1 VRRCSRLAHQVDRPL
16 VSLGSRIALTIA
28 GAVVALAAAITV
40 MRVGLVRSSGEP
52 IRVGVLHS
60 LSGPMASS
68 EVPVVNAIRMAAD
81 EINARGGLLGRRV
94 ELLVR
99 DGKSDP
105 ETFAAE
111 AERLITEDRVSVIF
125 GCWTSASRRTV
136 RPVIERL
143 KGLMIYPVQYEG
155 VESSAHLVYAG
166 AAPNQ
171 QIVPAVQWLF
181 GRGVRRVAL
190 VGSDYVFPHVANA
203 IIRDLVRS
211 LGGEVVAERYIPLA
225 GGGEDDAARA
235 VAAAKPDVILNTVN
249 GDANRPVMRALRA
262 SGIEPG
268 RTPVMSFSIAEPQ
281 IAAWSPDAFV
291 GDYVAATYFES
302 IPSHESRAFS
312 RALRAHHGDSARASD
327 AVESAYTAFMLW
339 VQGVEDAGPA
349 DPKAVRSAMSGKFT
363 VGPAGVAIVDPSTGH
378 LWRTARIGE
387 VMPDGSIRV
396 AWESGA
402 PIRPMPYPL
411 WRSRRDWDR
420 FLGEMRSAWG
430 GSWSSPGDVA
440 APRPHW
446 ERASAP
452 SGGGAQ

>member
-1 VRRCSRLAHQVDRPL
+1 M
-16 VSLGSRIALTIA
+16 SLGSRVALTVA
-28 GAVVALAAAITV
+28 CAVAALAVALVA
-40 MRVGLVRSSGEP
+40 MRGEFRRQAGEP

-60 LSGPMASS
+60 LTGPMATS

-81 EINARGGLLGRRV
+81 EVNAQGGLLGRPI
-94 ELLVR
+94 ELVVR

-105 ETFAAE
+105 AVFAQE
-111 AERLITEDRVSVIF
+111 AERLLAEDRVSVIF

-136 RPVIERL
+136 RPVVERL

-155 VESSAHLVYAG
+155 VESSPNLVYAG

-181 GRGVRRVAL
+181 SRGARRFAL
-190 VGSDYVFPHVANA
+190 IGSDYVFPHIANS

-211 LGGEVVAERYIPLA
+211 LGGEVVIERYIPLA
-225 GGGEDDAARA
+225 GGGEDDASRA
-235 VAAAKPDVILNTVN
+235 IAAAKPDVILNTVN
-249 GDANRPVMRALRA
+249 GDANRALMRALRA
-262 SGIEPG
+262 RGIEPG

-302 IPSHESRAFS
+302 MPGAESRAFA

-339 VQGVEDAGPA
+339 VQGVRDAGTA
-349 DPKAVRSAMSGKFT
+349 EPKAVRSAMSGMFT
-363 VGPAGVAIVDPSTGH
+363 VGPAGIAIVDASTGH

-387 VMPDGSIRV
+387 VMADGSIRV
-396 AWESGA
+396 AWESGS

-420 FLGEMRSAWG
+420 FLADMRAAWQG
-430 GSWSSPGDVA
+430 AWSSPGDVG

-446 ERASAP
+446 ETANPKAA
-452 SGGGAQ
+452 GGEP

>member
-1 VRRCSRLAHQVDRPL
+1 M
-16 VSLGSRIALTIA
+16 SLGSKIALTIA
-28 GAVVALAAAITV
+28 GAVGALAVALVAIRGDFDRAAGA
-40 MRVGLVRSSGEP
+40 P

-60 LSGPMASS
+60 LTGPMATS

-81 EINARGGLLGRRV
+81 EVNAHGGLLGRPI

-99 DGKSDP
+99 DGRSDP
-105 ETFAAE
+105 ATFAAE
-111 AERLITEDRVSVIF
+111 AERLLVEDRVSVIF

-155 VESSAHLVYAG
+155 VESSPNLLYAG

-181 GRGVRRVAL
+181 SRGARRFAL
-190 VGSDYVFPHVANA
+190 IGSDYVFPHIANA

-235 VAAAKPDVILNTVN
+235 IAAAKPDAILNTVN
-249 GDANRPVMRALRA
+249 GDANRSLMRSLRA
-262 SGIEPG
+262 SGVEPG
-268 RTPVMSFSIAEPQ
+268 RVPVMSFSIAEPQ

-291 GDYVAATYFES
+291 GDFVAATYFES
-302 IPSHESRAFS
+302 MPGAESRAFA

-339 VQGVEDAGPA
+339 AKGVEDAGTAEPS
-349 DPKAVRSAMSGKFT
+349 AVRSAMSGMFT
-363 VGPAGVAIVDPSTGH
+363 VGPAGIAVVDASTGH

-396 AWESGA
+396 AWESGS

-420 FLGEMRSAWG
+420 FLAEMRSAWRG
-430 GSWSSPGDVA
+430 AWSGPGDVD

-446 ERASAP
+446 ELAQPTSA
-452 SGGGAQ
+452 GGAR

>member
-1 VRRCSRLAHQVDRPL
+1 
-16 VSLGSRIALTIA
+16 
-28 GAVVALAAAITV
+28 
-40 MRVGLVRSSGEP
+40 
-52 IRVGVLHS
+52 
-60 LSGPMASS
+60 MATS

-81 EINARGGLLGRRV
+81 EVNARGGLLGRPI

-105 ETFAAE
+105 ATFAAE
-111 AERLITEDRVSVIF
+111 AERLLADDRVSVIF

-143 KGLMIYPVQYEG
+143 KGLMVYPVQYEG
-155 VESSAHLVYAG
+155 VESSPNLVYAG

-181 GRGVRRVAL
+181 GRGARKFAL
-190 VGSDYVFPHVANA
+190 VGSDYVFPHIANA

-211 LGGEVVAERYIPLA
+211 LGGEVVIERYIPLA

-235 VAAAKPDVILNTVN
+235 IAAAKPDVILNTVN
-249 GDANRPVMRALRA
+249 GDANRPLMRALRA

-281 IAAWSPDAFV
+281 IAAWSPDAFT

-302 IPSHESRAFS
+302 MPGPESRAFA

-339 VQGVEDAGPA
+339 VQGVEDAGTT
-349 DPKAVRSAMSGKFT
+349 DPRSVRLAMGGKFT
-363 VGPAGVAIVDPSTGH
+363 VGPAGIAIVDPTTGH
-378 LWRTARIGE
+378 LWRSARIGE

-396 AWESGA
+396 AWESGS

-420 FLGEMRSAWG
+420 FLADMRDAWR
-430 GSWSSPGDVA
+430 GSWSGSGDVD

-446 ERASAP
+446 EPTQGQSH
-452 SGGGAQ
+452 GGAP

>member
-1 VRRCSRLAHQVDRPL
+1 
-16 VSLGSRIALTIA
+16 VSLGSRIALTVA
-28 GAVVALAAAITV
+28 GAVAALALALAAIRGEGGRAS
-40 MRVGLVRSSGEP
+40 REP

-60 LSGPMASS
+60 LTGPMATS

-81 EINARGGLLGRRV
+81 EVNAQGGVLGRPI
-94 ELLVR
+94 ELVVR

-105 ETFAAE
+105 AVFAAE
-111 AERLITEDRVSVIF
+111 AERLLDDDRVSVIF

-136 RPVIERL
+136 RPVVERL
-143 KGLMIYPVQYEG
+143 QGLMVYPVQYEG
-155 VESSAHLVYAG
+155 VESSPNLVYAG

-181 GRGVRRVAL
+181 SRGARRLAL

-203 IIRDLVRS
+203 IIRDLARS
-211 LGGEVVAERYIPLA
+211 LGGEVVIERYVPLD
-225 GGGEDDAARA
+225 GGGEDEAARA
-235 VAAAKPDVILNTVN
+235 IAAARPDVILNTVN
-249 GDANRPVMRALRA
+249 GDANRALMRALRA

-291 GDYVAATYFES
+291 GDFVAATYFES
-302 IPSHESRAFS
+302 MPHAESRSFA
-312 RALRAHHGDSARASD
+312 RALRAHHGDSARGSD
-327 AVESAYTAFMLW
+327 AIESAYTAFMLW
-339 VQGVEDAGPA
+339 VQGVRDAGTA
-349 DPKAVRSAMSGKFT
+349 EPKAVRSAMSGMFT
-363 VGPAGVAIVDPSTGH
+363 VGPAGIAIVDASTGH

-387 VMPDGSIRV
+387 VMADGSIRV
-396 AWESGA
+396 AWESGS

-420 FLGEMRSAWG
+420 FLGDMRSAWR
-430 GSWSSPGDVA
+430 GSWSSPGDVD

-446 ERASAP
+446 ERASPKAA
-452 SGGGAQ
+452 GGEP

>member
-1 VRRCSRLAHQVDRPL
+1 M
-16 VSLGSRIALTIA
+16 SLGSRIALTIA
-28 GAVVALAAAITV
+28 GAVAALAVAIVAIRGGLGRAA
-40 MRVGLVRSSGEP
+40 GEP

-60 LSGPMASS
+60 LTGPMATS

-81 EINARGGLLGRRV
+81 EVNARGGVLGRPI
-94 ELLVR
+94 ELFVR

-105 ETFAAE
+105 ATFAEE
-111 AERLITEDRVSVIF
+111 AERLLTEDRVSVIF

-143 KGLMIYPVQYEG
+143 KGLMVYPVQYEG
-155 VESSAHLVYAG
+155 VESSPNLVYAG

-181 GRGVRRVAL
+181 SRGARRFAL
-190 VGSDYVFPHVANA
+190 VGSDYVFPHIANA

-235 VAAAKPDVILNTVN
+235 IAAATPDVILNTVN
-249 GDANRPVMRALRA
+249 GDANRPLMRALRT

-302 IPSHESRAFS
+302 MPSPESRSFA

-339 VQGVEDAGPA
+339 VQGVDDAGTT
-349 DPKAVRSAMSGKFT
+349 DPTAVRSAMSGKFT
-363 VGPAGVAIVDPSTGH
+363 VGPAGIAIVDPTTGH
-378 LWRTARIGE
+378 LWRSARIGE

-396 AWESGA
+396 AWESGS

-420 FLGEMRSAWG
+420 FLADMRNAWRG
-430 GSWSSPGDVA
+430 AWSGPGDVD

-446 ERASAP
+446 EPVQPKSSGDAP
-452 SGGGAQ
+452 

>member
-1 VRRCSRLAHQVDRPL
+1 MRRCSRLAHQVDRPL

-203 IIRDLVRS
+203 IIRDLVAS
-211 LGGEVVAERYIPLA
+211 LGGSVVIERYIPLA
-225 GGGEDDAARA
+225 GGGEDAAARA
-235 VAAAKPDVILNTVN
+235 IADARPDVILNTVN
-249 GDANRPVMRALRA
+249 GDANRTLMRALR
-262 SGIEPG
+262 SCGVEPG

-281 IAAWSPDAFV
+281 IAAWAPDAFV
-291 GDYVAATYFES
+291 GDFVAATYFES
-302 IPSHESRAFS
+302 MPNPESRSFA
-312 RALRAHHGDSARASD
+312 RALRSHHGDAARASD

-339 VQGVEDAGPA
+339 AQGVEDAGTAEPM
-349 DPKAVRSAMSGKFT
+349 AVRSAMSGMFT
-363 VGPAGVAIVDPSTGH
+363 VGPAGIAIVDAATGH
-378 LWRTARIGE
+378 LWRSARIGE

>member
-1 VRRCSRLAHQVDRPL
+1 M
-16 VSLGSRIALTIA
+16 SLGSRIGLTIA
-28 GAVVALAAAITV
+28 VAVAALAVAIVAL
-40 MRVGLVRSSGEP
+40 RGGLGRSSGAP

-60 LSGPMASS
+60 LTGPMATS

-81 EINARGGLLGRRV
+81 EVNARGGLLGRRIELV
-94 ELLVR
+94 ER

-105 ETFAAE
+105 ATFAAE
-111 AERLITEDRVSVIF
+111 AERLLAEDRVSAIF

-155 VESSAHLVYAG
+155 VESSPHLIYAG

-181 GRGVRRVAL
+181 GRGARRFAL
-190 VGSDYVFPHVANA
+190 VGSDYVFPHVANS
-203 IIRDLVRS
+203 IVRDLVRS
-211 LGGEVVAERYIPLA
+211 LGGEVVIERYIPLA

-235 VAAAKPDVILNTVN
+235 IAEAKPDVILNTVN
-249 GDANRPVMRALRA
+249 GDANRALMRALRT

-281 IAAWSPDAFV
+281 IAAWSPDSFA
-291 GDYVAATYFES
+291 GDFVAATYFES
-302 IPSHESRAFS
+302 MPTPESRAFA
-312 RALRAHHGDSARASD
+312 RALRAHHGASARASD

-339 VQGVEDAGPA
+339 AQGVEDAGTP
-349 DPKAVRSAMSGKFT
+349 DPMAVRSAMSGMFA
-363 VGPAGVAIVDPSTGH
+363 VGPAGIAIVDASTGH
-378 LWRTARIGE
+378 LWRSARIGE

-420 FLGEMRSAWG
+420 FLSDMRTAWG

-446 ERASAP
+446 EPASPRSA
-452 SGGGAQ
+452 GGAP

>member
-1 VRRCSRLAHQVDRPL
+1 M
-16 VSLGSRIALTIA
+16 SLGTRIGLTVAVAVAVLAVTIVFLRGGVGQSA
-28 GAVVALAAAITV
+28 GA
-40 MRVGLVRSSGEP
+40 P

-60 LSGPMASS
+60 MTGPMATS

-81 EINARGGLLGRRV
+81 EVNARGGLLGRTV
-94 ELLVR
+94 ELVVR

-105 ETFAAE
+105 ATFAAE
-111 AERLITEDRVSVIF
+111 AERLLTEDRVSVIF

-143 KGLMIYPVQYEG
+143 NGLMVYPVQYEG
-155 VESSAHLVYAG
+155 VESSPNLVYAG

-171 QIVPAVQWLF
+171 QIVPAVQWLC
-181 GRGVRRVAL
+181 GRGARRFAL
-190 VGSDYVFPHVANA
+190 VGSDYVFPHVANS
-203 IIRDLVRS
+203 IVRDLVRAT
-211 LGGEVVAERYIPLA
+211 GGEVVIERYIPLA
-225 GGGEDDAARA
+225 GGGEDEVARA
-235 VAAAKPDVILNTVN
+235 IAAAHPDVILNTVN
-249 GDANRPVMRALRA
+249 GDANRTLMRALRTC
-262 SGIEPG
+262 GIEPG

-281 IAAWSPDAFV
+281 IAAWSADPFV
-291 GDYVAATYFES
+291 GDFVAATYFES
-302 IPSHESRAFS
+302 VPSAESREFA

-339 VQGVEDAGPA
+339 AKGVEDAGTA
-349 DPKAVRSAMSGKFT
+349 DPLAVRSAMSGMFT
-363 VGPAGVAIVDPSTGH
+363 VGPAGIAIVDAATGH
-378 LWRTARIGE
+378 LWRSVRIGE

-420 FLGEMRSAWG
+420 FLSDMRSAWRG
-430 GSWSSPGDVA
+430 TWSNPGDVA

-446 ERASAP
+446 EPPAQAA
-452 SGGGAQ
+452 GGAP